1 MVINKKLIH
10 YFLEQQ
16 DNNKHNLIVDVQV
29 LYNIENFLILIV
41 KKSKQTI
48 LLNLVISRRKYF
60 GKIQVNIYL
69 LYNIVLILTA
79 LILFRYRYH
88 SVL

>member
-29 LYNIENFLILIV
+29 LYTIENFL
-41 KKSKQTI
+41 S
-48 LLNLVISRRKYF
+48 
-60 GKIQVNIYL
+60 
-69 LYNIVLILTA
+69 
-79 LILFRYRYH
+79 
-88 SVL
+88 